1 MNQLFTTRT
10 FFCFFLLIHI
20 IFSIFFFSYFSSVI
34 AKSMLSL
41 LTAICF
47 DDFTV
52 WYSVL
57 LSVRQMIG
65 IAVVGKISLI
75 IDLIQ
80 NAFHDA
86 SISDIASATNVL
98 STIFFILCDCQA
110 MGFMLSEQKI
120 INILGNHLLPCLQT
134 KHHRTQVV
142 LILLDCLSSLMSRLF
157 LYFCSTR
164 TVYLCFI
171 M

>member
-1 MNQLFTTRT
+1 
-10 FFCFFLLIHI
+10 
-20 IFSIFFFSYFSSVI
+20 
-34 AKSMLSL
+34 MLSL

-57 LSVRQMIG
+57 LSVRQMVG

-98 STIFFILCDCQA
+98 STIFLFYVTAKLWGSCYQ
-110 MGFMLSEQKI
+110 SK
-120 INILGNHLLPCLQT
+120 
-134 KHHRTQVV
+134 
-142 LILLDCLSSLMSRLF
+142 RL
-157 LYFCSTR
+157 
-164 TVYLCFI
+164 
-171 M
+171 